1 MPADLTPQ
9 EERLFAARAA
19 AEEFAKKCRVVE
31 EHAPSTEEATLDS
44 LVNYLMTEFWDNGF
58 STAEI
63 RAAFEAAAK
72 DVSRYAGLDKRN
84 GTGIRGTKLR

>member
-1 MPADLTPQ
+1 
-9 EERLFAARAA
+9 
-19 AEEFAKKCRVVE
+19 
-31 EHAPSTEEATLDS
+31 
-44 LVNYLMTEFWDNGF
+44 MTEFWDNGF